1 MTDEMKNKGFTLTEL
16 LGTIVILAIIALVAF
31 PAVLGLLNNSQDETD
46 EALKNFAITGARNY
60 VNDNMDSFPKA
71 LSTDT
76 SVKSYGNAGNLTIQ
90 SLVDEGYISD
100 TTIDSTKNC
109 EMLNDYVKVT
119 SDSKKYIFE
128 YVEVDGGC

>member
-1 MTDEMKNKGFTLTEL
+1 MKNKGFTLTEL
-16 LGTIVILAIIALVAF
+16 LGTIVILAIIAIIAF

-60 VNDNMDSFPKA
+60 VNDNMDFFPKA

>member
-1 MTDEMKNKGFTLTEL
+1 MKNKGFTLTEL
-16 LGTIVILAIIALVAF
+16 LGTIVILAIIAIIAF

-76 SVKSYGNAGNLTIQ
+76 LVKSYGNAGNLTIQ
-90 SLVDEGYISD
+90 SLVD
-100 TTIDSTKNC
+100 
-109 EMLNDYVKVT
+109 
-119 SDSKKYIFE
+119 
-128 YVEVDGGC
+128 